1 MNPEV
6 CPYDT
11 VCFHA
16 QQCAEK
22 YIKAL
27 LINLGID
34 FPKTHDISSL
44 TKLLPEPFLLGVS
57 VQDQDQLTEY
67 ATVSRYPEEV
77 NTLTSKDAGWAMAI
91 AHQIRDAVRVRL
103 PKNALQQI

>member
-1 MNPEV
+1 MSGLPPDQLSWLQQWIQKAENDLRNAEHTIKMNPEV

-16 QQCAEK
+16 Q
-22 YIKAL
+22 
-27 LINLGID
+27 
-34 FPKTHDISSL
+34 HH
-44 TKLLPEPFLLGVS
+44 LGVS